1 MRIFDIIIDKLN
13 ETTLFEMAFERKK
26 AKKTVTSLSPQI
38 VKHLIKL
45 FVFNSP
51 ENKTKW
57 ISEIDGWLNDIDDIY
72 LKPDTEKLEYVDVHD
87 WMINQSSPHYNG
99 KYLDSVV
106 RKLKSTTFK
115 NVTTYDYDSNHIMEK
130 ILTILNNVC
139 KSIGNDTFTTIE
151 DYLPIERTY

>member
-51 ENKTKW
+51 ENKNTW

-72 LKPDTEKLEYVDVHD
+72 LKPDKEKLEFIDVYD
-87 WMINQSSPHYNG
+87 WMINQSGPYYNG
-99 KYLDSVV
+99 QYVESVV
-106 RKLKSTTFK
+106 TKLKSTKFK
-115 NVTTYDYDSNHIMEK
+115 NVTTYDYDSNHVMEK

-139 KSIGNDTFTTIE
+139 KSIGNNTFTTIE
-151 DYLPIERTY
+151 DYLPIERK